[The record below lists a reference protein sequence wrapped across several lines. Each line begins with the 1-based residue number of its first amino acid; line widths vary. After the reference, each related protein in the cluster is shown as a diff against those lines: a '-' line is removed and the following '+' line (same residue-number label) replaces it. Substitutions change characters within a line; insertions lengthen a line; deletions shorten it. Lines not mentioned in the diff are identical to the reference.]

1 MRFGYALL
9 FIVAASLTTW
19 GCAGV
24 ITPSRHP
31 TEKYSAVF
39 AAASSGDLATL
50 KRDIAADPTL
60 VTATE
65 WEGLT
70 LLDDAVDK
78 GHVEAA
84 EYLLISGANVSAPTT
99 DGRTALHIAAQHGD
113 VKMMAMLLDHRAAI
127 DMVDGNGWTP
137 LDRAITWGHQEA
149 ANFLKEHGAHTRE
162 QLKASR

>member
-1 MRFGYALL
+1 MRFGYALP
-9 FIVAASLTTW
+9 FIVAVSLATS

-31 TEKYSAVF
+31 TEQYSTVF

-50 KRDIAADPTL
+50 KKDIAADPAL

-84 EYLLISGANVSAPTT
+84 EYLLKSGANVSAATT

-113 VKMMAMLLDHRAAI
+113 VKMMAMLLDHGAAI
-127 DMVDGNGWTP
+127 DKVDGRGWTP

-149 ANFLKEHGAHTRE
+149 ANFLKGHGAHTGK
-162 QLKASR
+162 QLNASR